1 MQLGPAHRSRAD
13 DPDHNDERDPCNQPT
28 ESIKEQLVMTAT
40 ETATPILTLSGQA
53 ITKVAQLIADEA
65 SDEQLGLRVAVKA
78 GGCSGFSYEMFFD
91 PETNPDDNVT
101 TFGTVLVKVDAAS
114 AEHLTGATLNYSDGI
129 QGAGFSVENP
139 NAQRSCGCGQSFS

>member
-1 MQLGPAHRSRAD
+1 
-13 DPDHNDERDPCNQPT
+13 
-28 ESIKEQLVMTAT
+28 MTAT
-40 ETATPILTLSGQA
+40 ETATPILTLSGEA